1 MSYPAIDEEQRLV
14 ARAEKIEQWLEY
26 SGDLENQVYGDLLSR
41 PEETAS
47 LSGWN
52 DQAKTRPCECRIQWL
67 RGRLCLACDNTG
79 WRPCAPGEEGI
90 DPYSA
95 QVPKRGSFLLIE
107 SDATKKVAAQQRM
120 DAQIDML
127 ARFERIRHGYEGM
140 ESRELRA
147 MRIVESRRLVCTLR
161 KIEEAIKLL
170 LLYRPNVLSAPK
182 RVLARA
188 LAHLVKGRIYRPPEL
203 LLDGVA

>member
-1 MSYPAIDEEQRLV
+1 VSLVSFPAVDEEQRF
-14 ARAEKIEQWLEY
+14 AIRAEKIEKWLEC

-41 PEETAS
+41 REETAS

-52 DQAKTRPCECRIQWL
+52 HQPKTRPCECRIQWL

-95 QVPKRGSFLLIE
+95 QVEKRGSWLLNE
-107 SDATKKVAAQQRM
+107 SDSTKRAAAQHRM
-120 DAQIDML
+120 DNEIDML
-127 ARFERIRHGYEGM
+127 ERFARIRQGFEGL

-147 MRIVESRRLVCTLR
+147 VRIVSGTRYLPMIRQIEQAL
-161 KIEEAIKLL
+161 KILL
-170 LLYRPNVLSAPK
+170 IYRPNVLSSPRRA
-182 RVLARA
+182 LARA
-188 LAHLVKGRIYRPPEL
+188 LAHLVEGRLYWPP
-203 LLDGVA
+203 VTS